1 MTEDACILRETRPK
15 YYGTLRDASS
25 SSAALTPGAHK
36 CIRYTVQPGD
46 TLSSI
51 AVRHDVSV
59 SLLKRVNRMW
69 SNDVLVTDTLLI
81 PIPPSSSEPLSTS
94 TSSSSARSAD
104 NAAVSTATS
113 FPDSSQMGNSRQA
126 RHFGGSRPQAGPF
139 QRPLNSAA
147 RPPQMSLEELMQPRV
162 ATIVSRPSDSSL
174 HSNPLLSELDG
185 SESSNFTL
193 PDEIFHL

>member
-1 MTEDACILRETRPK
+1 MHNYDKNSTTAMPMHFCMIKRRMRYHDSHPNQTVTIAAAAAAAVVMAEDACILRETRPK

-25 SSAALTPGAHK
+25 SSAAVTPCAHK

-94 TSSSSARSAD
+94 TSSSSAD
-104 NAAVSTATS
+104 KAAVSTATS
-113 FPDSSQMGNSRQA
+113 SPDASLMGNSRQT
-126 RHFGGSRPQAGPF
+126 RHLGGSR
-139 QRPLNSAA
+139 
-147 RPPQMSLEELMQPRV
+147 
-162 ATIVSRPSDSSL
+162 
-174 HSNPLLSELDG
+174 
-185 SESSNFTL
+185 
-193 PDEIFHL
+193 

>member
-1 MTEDACILRETRPK
+1 LSRLSRTVTAATAAMAEDACILRETRPK
-15 YYGTLRDASS
+15 YYGTLRGASSTLS
-25 SSAALTPGAHK
+25 SSAMVTPVAQK

-94 TSSSSARSAD
+94 TSSSSALSV
-104 NAAVSTATS
+104 NTAAVATASGLPSDASRTGS
-113 FPDSSQMGNSRQA
+113 SRQVNYL
-126 RHFGGSRPQAGPF
+126 GGSW
-139 QRPLNSAA
+139 
-147 RPPQMSLEELMQPRV
+147 
-162 ATIVSRPSDSSL
+162 
-174 HSNPLLSELDG
+174 
-185 SESSNFTL
+185 
-193 PDEIFHL
+193 

>member
-1 MTEDACILRETRPK
+1 MAEDACILRETRPK

-25 SSAALTPGAHK
+25 SSAAVTPCAHK

-94 TSSSSARSAD
+94 TSSSSAD
-104 NAAVSTATS
+104 KAAVSTATS
-113 FPDSSQMGNSRQA
+113 SPDASRMGNSRQA
-126 RHFGGSRPQAGPF
+126 RHLGGSRPQADPL
-139 QRPLNSAA
+139 QRPLNSSAG
-147 RPPQMSLEELMQPRV
+147 PSQMSLEELMQPRV

-174 HSNPLLSELDG
+174 HSNPPLPELHG
-185 SESSNFTL
+185 LENSNFVL
-193 PDEIFHL
+193 PDEIFRL